1 MTDLRDVSKALAD
14 ASEALHTSA
23 THGGLERTL
32 GAIAEAA
39 QHSVPGFDHVGV
51 TVVQGDGAP
60 TTVASTD
67 DVALELDNLQ
77 YEFDQGP
84 CMDALR
90 RQRVV
95 LAEHLEQQAGNWPR
109 YAPRASEAGVR
120 AQMGVQLE
128 RSDTPLGSLNFY
140 SMAASTV
147 DPDAPRRA
155 ELFAAHAAIAL
166 AYARHIEDLTPAREP
181 IGQAIGILMERFE
194 INEEQAMYYLVRVA
208 TAAEL
213 HLRDVAAEVVEQ
225 VNRRT
230 MWIDLPAVRDEP
242 TS

>member
-1 MTDLRDVSKALAD
+1 MTDLRDLSNSLAD
-14 ASEALHTSA
+14 ASKILHTPT

-32 GAIAEAA
+32 ETIEDAA
-39 QHSVPGFDHVGV
+39 RHCVPGFDHVGV

-60 TTVASTD
+60 TTMASTGD
-67 DVALELDNLQ
+67 LVLEWDNLQ

-90 RQRVV
+90 RERLV
-95 LAEHLEQQAGNWPR
+95 LVEHLEQQAHNWPR

-120 AQMGVQLE
+120 AQMGVQLQ
-128 RSDTPLGSLNFY
+128 RSGTTLGSLNFY
-140 SMAASTV
+140 SMAAQTV
-147 DPDAPRRA
+147 DPEAPRRA
-155 ELFAAHAAIAL
+155 ELFATHAAIAL
-166 AYARHIEDLTPAREP
+166 AYARHIEDLTHAHEP
-181 IGQAIGILMERFE
+181 IGQAVGILMERFE

-213 HLRDVAAEVVEQ
+213 QLREVAGEVVEE

-230 MWIDLPAVRDEP
+230 LRSESPMMQNEL